1 MTNKISVWIVL
12 NDKGQYLGFNYVTK
26 AYEFMKTS
34 KGDTFSHESLATDLS
49 GIYGGRVVEL
59 VEKAGSVEV
68 GKAAGE
74 LLTSLKEEVGHGST
88 THSANYYVTKLKC
101 QHDMSIEDIFR
112 ALDVGWTVKQP
123 QRWYVKAP
131 REWAPDE
138 KTSWFYKDL
147 DGDINTMRDSSRSRT
162 SNEQFT
168 AEEIYK
174 YHLDDFEKVEVE
186 DHEQ

>member
-34 KGDTFSHESLATDLS
+34 KGDTFSHESLANDFANM
-49 GIYGGRVVEL
+49 YGGRVVEL
-59 VEKAGSVEV
+59 VEKAEPVEV
-68 GKAAGE
+68 SAEAGQ
-74 LLTSLKEEVGHGST
+74 LLTRLHTEIEHGCTGHYT
-88 THSANYYVTKLKC
+88 EYYVGLLNRL
-101 QHDMSIEDIFR
+101 HGLNIADIFR
-112 ALDVGWTVKQP
+112 ALDIGWTVKQP

-131 REWAPDE
+131 KEWAADE

-162 SNEQFT
+162 ANEQFT
-168 AEEIYK
+168 AEEINK
-174 YHLDDFEKVEVE
+174 YHLGGFETAEVE